1 MNQIKLT
8 LLGKNEVGKT
18 SIINQLIDNTFNED
32 ISQTFTAYKSF
43 KKMEFEKSETINLE
57 IWDTVI
63 HYNVINKILNK
74 VAMNDTNIVLLIYD
88 ITNKESFDSLNE
100 FYKQVIEVNKKEN
113 VFFVVAGNKT
123 DLYEKQE
130 VSKEEGQEYAKSING
145 LFYETSATDSE
156 CIENLFKDVVYNYI
170 KTIIGKEFNDN
181 YYEKYINNKENS
193 RFSIEYDKDNDNDL
207 FKNKKEKKEYNN
219 GDIYEGFFD
228 ISRKRKGKGIMKYN
242 NKKIYEE
249 NGIMIIKMGKDYYV

>member
-100 FYKQVIEVNKKEN
+100 FYKQVIEVNEKGN
-113 VFFVVAGNKT
+113 VFFGVVANKC
-123 DLYEKQE
+123 DLYEV

-145 LFYETSATDSE
+145 LFYETSATDNE
-156 CIENLFKDVVYNYI
+156 CIENLFKDVVLQYV
-170 KTIIGKEFNDN
+170 
-181 YYEKYINNKENS
+181 
-193 RFSIEYDKDNDNDL
+193 
-207 FKNKKEKKEYNN
+207 KEKKPELLVEVPENKDESGNIIDNKDGVEINN
-219 GDIYEGFFD
+219 DNNEINERESFQLKPKAN
-228 ISRKRKGKGIMKYN
+228 IIPKRDCKC
-242 NKKIYEE
+242 
-249 NGIMIIKMGKDYYV
+249 

>member
-113 VFFVVAGNKT
+113 VFFVVARNKS
-123 DLYEKQE
+123 DLYEMQKISN
-130 VSKEEGQEYAKSING
+130 VEGQEYAKSING
-145 LFYETSATDSE
+145 LFYETSTTDSE
-156 CIENLFKDVVYNYI
+156 CIENLFKDVVYKYI

-193 RFSIEYDKDNDNDL
+193 IFSIEYDNDKDL
-207 FKNKKEKKEYNN
+207 FKNKKKKQYNN
-219 GDIYEGFFD
+219 
-228 ISRKRKGKGIMKYN
+228 
-242 NKKIYEE
+242 
-249 NGIMIIKMGKDYYV
+249 